1 MKKLLLILPFILLTA
16 FVSADGVSASSDDL
30 IKRSSNHNV
39 KDTMDRLEKIVK
51 SKKLTVFARIDHRAG
66 AKSVGMDMNDAEVL
80 IFGSPKLGTAIM
92 KFDAA
97 AGLDLPLR
105 VVVYADNDGKVWL
118 SYHNPQSL
126 SKNFDVS
133 KSKALVMAEGALGK
147 MTSKAAE

>member
-1 MKKLLLILPFILLTA
+1 MKKILLIIPFILLTT
-16 FVSADGVSASSDDL
+16 FVSATGTSASSDDL

-51 SKKLTVFARIDHRAG
+51 SKDLTVFARIDHRAG

-118 SYHNPQSL
+118 SYHNPQAL